1 MQAAMKNEEHD
12 ELWELLGKAREPK
25 VAPFFSASVLRA
37 VRAEAAE
44 PAGFWAL
51 LRAKWLMPVTAG
63 ACAALA
69 LFFAT
74 HQGVPTQDVDANDPL
89 AEMAAVVDNDD
100 SASALD
106 ALIAAED
113 HSIWLEAD
121 PSSLF

>member
-1 MQAAMKNEEHD
+1 MKHEEHD
-12 ELWELLGKAREPK
+12 ELWDLLGKAREPK
-25 VAPFFSASVLRA
+25 IAPFFAANVLRT

-44 PAGFWAL
+44 PSGLWAF
-51 LRAKWLMPVTAG
+51 LRAKWLMPVTVG

-74 HQGVPTQDVDANDPL
+74 HQAVPTQDVTAKDPL
-89 AEMAAVVDNDD
+89 AEMASAADNDE